1 MWGGGLT
8 VPYLDVMQFNELNQ
22 NEGMRSILGCTKDTS
37 AEAVRYMLD
46 LPPMDDRHKLAQ
58 VKDYTRVAAD
68 TSNPLHDTIGVS
80 LQRGSKEELS
90 GSHKHLKPLKAACRL
105 TQSGKGRHGLHFK
118 STRRG
123 LQR

>member
-1 MWGGGLT
+1 MCWVLGAGVWGGGLT

-68 TSNPLHDTIGVS
+68 TSNPLHDKI
-80 LQRGSKEELS
+80 
-90 GSHKHLKPLKAACRL
+90 
-105 TQSGKGRHGLHFK
+105 
-118 STRRG
+118 
-123 LQR
+123 